1 MENKKYFVDKNYVL
15 GVVSARQMTVK
26 ELARQMGCNRSFI
39 YLALNRGY
47 KAPRSVFISRLI
59 NLLDLDSKLVWSEAE

>member
-1 MENKKYFVDKNYVL
+1 MEQRKYFVDKNYVL

-47 KAPRSVFISRLI
+47 KAPRSVFISRLV
-59 NLLDLDSKLVWSEAE
+59 NLLELDQALVWRDE